1 MTRLVLVA
9 GLPGTGKTTLA
20 RALARELRA
29 AWLRI
34 DAIETAIGQQ
44 VAGEGYTVA
53 NALAAANLGNGLDV
67 VVDAVCPV
75 PISRTW
81 WGTTAAE
88 AGAGLVALELYLPD
102 AVEHRRRVTDRLP
115 DLPGQRVPSWE
126 DVAAWDY
133 TPWDETRDG
142 PRTRVD
148 GTDSAA
154 ALAAAL
160 AAVGRV

>member
-1 MTRLVLVA
+1 MTSLVLVA

-34 DAIETAIGQQ
+34 DAIETAIGPQ
-44 VAGEGYTVA
+44 VVTEGYDVA
-53 NALAAANLGNGLDV
+53 NALAVANLGNGLDV

-81 WGTTAAE
+81 WGTTAAH
-88 AGAGLVALELYLPD
+88 AGARLVALELHLPD

-115 DLPGQRVPSWE
+115 DMPGQRVPTWE
-126 DVAAWDY
+126 DVAVWDY
-133 TPWDETRDG
+133 APWDESRDG

-148 GTDSAA
+148 GTDAA
-154 ALAAAL
+154 TALAVAL
-160 AAVGRV
+160 AVVGGS